1 MKAFGRRAKAM
12 MCQELVEV
20 LTDYLEG
27 TLPAPDRKR
36 LEAHLQVCPH
46 CSRYLEQFRLTIQTA
61 GRLKAAELPEE
72 LKDQLLEAFHGWRR

>member
-1 MKAFGRRAKAM
+1 MKPFERRRRAM

-27 TLPAPDRKR
+27 TLPSADRAR

-46 CSRYLEQFRLTIQTA
+46 CTRYLEQLRLTITAA
-61 GRLKAAELPEE
+61 GRLNTRELPEE
-72 LKDQLLEAFHGWRR
+72 LANELLDAFRGWRG